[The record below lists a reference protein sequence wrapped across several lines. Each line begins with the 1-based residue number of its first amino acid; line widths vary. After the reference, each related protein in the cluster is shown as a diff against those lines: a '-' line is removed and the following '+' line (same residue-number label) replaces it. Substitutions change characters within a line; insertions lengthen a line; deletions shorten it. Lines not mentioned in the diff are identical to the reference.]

1 MMLKL
6 GGGEALVLL
15 GSATASD
22 KVTIATVTKIAA
34 RKRRIDVSEKNRN
47 VFIVLYPVLNNP
59 VPKILQRVQELG
71 IAKLLSQR

>member
-22 KVTIATVTKIAA
+22 KVIIATVTKIAA
-34 RKRRIDVSEKNRN
+34 GKRRIDVSEKNRN

-71 IAKLLSQR
+71 IANY

>member
-59 VPKILQRVQELG
+59 VSKILQRVQELG

>member
-22 KVTIATVTKIAA
+22 KVIIATVTKIAA
-34 RKRRIDVSEKNRN
+34 GKRRIDVSEKNRN

-59 VPKILQRVQELG
+59 VSKILQRVQELG